1 MNAFV
6 SERKEFHNV
15 SLKTRLLT
23 GATTLAIVG
32 GVVAFGAQSGQA
44 LARPH
49 AKTVC
54 TTVTGTSTGT
64 VTISG
69 CSGTANNG
77 GASLPLNAT
86 SLAIGG
92 TISWTNAQ
100 TTTFGAAT
108 LTNGNA
114 HKCPGFVKVKKG
126 VTPPPE
132 PKEVKFTGVVTAD
145 STGMKVPGKYKGDV
159 CIDTSGNITARKP
172 LKAN

>member
-1 MNAFV
+1 
-6 SERKEFHNV
+6 
-15 SLKTRLLT
+15 LKTRLLT

-32 GVVAFGAQSGQA
+32 GVVAFGAQAGQA
-44 LARPH
+44 AARPH

-54 TTVTGTSTGT
+54 TTITGTLTGT

-77 GASLPLNAT
+77 GASQPLPT
-86 SLAIGG
+86 SSLASGG
-92 TISWTNAQ
+92 TITWVNNETS
-100 TTTFGAAT
+100 TFGAAT
-108 LTNGNA
+108 TSNGNA
-114 HKCPGFVKVKKG
+114 KKCPGYVKVKKG

-132 PKEVKFTGVVTAD
+132 PSEVKFTGAVTGD
-145 STGMKVPGKYKGDV
+145 TTGMKVPGKYKGDV